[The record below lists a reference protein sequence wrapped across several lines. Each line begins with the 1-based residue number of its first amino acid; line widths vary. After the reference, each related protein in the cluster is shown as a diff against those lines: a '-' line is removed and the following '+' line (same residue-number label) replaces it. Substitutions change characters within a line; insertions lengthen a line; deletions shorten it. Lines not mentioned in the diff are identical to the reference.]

1 MLVKLQLS
9 PEQPA
14 LKLATGGW
22 LVGGG
27 GGGGGGGDGGGGGGG
42 VATTRSSTGTRTD
55 AVLGSDGTTTMVS
68 R

>member
-27 GGGGGGGDGGGGGGG
+27 GGGGGG
-42 VATTRSSTGTRTD
+42 VATMRSSTGTRTD